1 MWLTFK
7 PDITNKSYSVT
18 ADQPGVINGEITE
31 NIRDVKHPKRK
42 GTLNMSTSVH
52 SNLFDSP

>member
-7 PDITNKSYSVT
+7 PDVTNKRYSVT
-18 ADQPGVINGEITE
+18 ADQLGVIKGEITE
-31 NIRDVKHPKRK
+31 NISDVKHQKK
-42 GTLNMSTSVH
+42 KNLSISTSVH